1 MKCNQGLRS
10 KVILKILKGDANAF
24 SSIDKVAFFDAHVI
38 VPLNSFC
45 HLKNEKDIHILF
57 LKADHFYLWVCLA
70 WFVHCLIEKQWR
82 NYQKKT
88 LFKPKYKIIFLI
100 IDQLRL
106 SFNVTKTTILLS
118 QIWNRPLND
127 YSPF

>member
-70 WFVHCLIEKQWR
+70 WFVHCLIENGEIIR
-82 NYQKKT
+82 KKNT
-88 LFKPKYKIIFLI
+88 FQTKIKSYLPHYRSV
-100 IDQLRL
+100 RL
-106 SFNVTKTTILLS
+106 GFNVTVVNL
-118 QIWNRPLND
+118 
-127 YSPF
+127 